1 MNEISQFFA
10 RFLNQLVNLNFGL
23 LIIVDLAAFGAVLVF
38 TLLFCALS
46 PSLRR
51 RDKRPLLHLINLFA
65 ALTFVIFA
73 SAFPLVQS
81 VAAAAL
87 LWCVGYIFYGAV
99 CALFKAKRQKSEGE
113 EIAPVSTVRAGER
126 AVRPVQSVPA
136 VQTSVRL
143 EHALSISDKLL
154 LKTLGRSDRQELEKI
169 KTALT
174 VYKVKGTLSPQEGET
189 LNDMF
194 NALLKLMAKYDL

>member
-1 MNEISQFFA
+1 M
-10 RFLNQLVNLNFGL
+10 
-23 LIIVDLAAFGAVLVF
+23 DLAAFGVVLAL

-51 RDKRPLLHLINLFA
+51 RDKRPLLHLINLFT
-65 ALTFVIFA
+65 ALTFVVFA

-81 VAAAAL
+81 VAAAAVF
-87 LWCVGYIFYGAV
+87 WGIGYIFYGAV
-99 CALFKAKRQKSEGE
+99 CALFKAKRQKVDRE

-126 AVRPVQSVPA
+126 VVRPAQPVPA

>member
-1 MNEISQFFA
+1 M
-10 RFLNQLVNLNFGL
+10 NQLVNLNFGL
-23 LIIVDLAAFGAVLVF
+23 LVTVDLAAFGAVMVF
-38 TLLFCALS
+38 TLIFCALS
-46 PSLRR
+46 PSVRR
-51 RDKRPLLHLINLFA
+51 SDKRPLLHLVNLFT
-65 ALTFVIFA
+65 ALTLAIFA
-73 SAFPLVQS
+73 SAFPLVQA

-87 LWCVGYIFYGAV
+87 FWFIGYVFYGAV
-99 CALFKAKRQKSEGE
+99 CALFKVKKRNAVSEDC
-113 EIAPVSTVRAGER
+113 APVPVVRVGER
-126 AVRPVQSVPA
+126 DVRPVQQAVPA
-136 VQTSVRL
+136 VQTGVRL

-174 VYKVKGTLSPQEGET
+174 VYKVKGSLSPQEGEA

>member
-10 RFLNQLVNLNFGL
+10 KLFNQFVNLNFGL
-23 LIIVDLAAFGAVLVF
+23 LIIVDLASFGAVLVL
-38 TLLFCALS
+38 TLLFCSLS
-46 PSLRR
+46 PTLRR
-51 RDKRPLLHLINLFA
+51 RDKRPFLHLVNLFT
-65 ALTFVIFA
+65 ALTLVIFA

-87 LWCVGYIFYGAV
+87 FWCIGYILYGAV
-99 CALFKAKRQKSEGE
+99 CALFKTKKQKSERE
-113 EIAPVSTVRAGER
+113 EIAPVSAIRTGER
-126 AVRPVQSVPA
+126 ITRPVQAVPA

-194 NALLKLMAKYDL
+194 NSLLKLMAKYDL

>member
-10 RFLNQLVNLNFGL
+10 KLFNQFVNLNFEL
-23 LIIVDLAAFGAVLVF
+23 LIIVDLAAFGAVSVL

-46 PSLRR
+46 PTLRR
-51 RDKRPLLHLINLFA
+51 RDKRPFLHLVNLFT
-65 ALTFVIFA
+65 ALTLVIFA

-87 LWCVGYIFYGAV
+87 FWCIGYICYGAV
-99 CALFKAKRQKSEGE
+99 CALFKTKKQKSERE
-113 EIAPVSTVRAGER
+113 EIVPVSTIRTGER
-126 AVRPVQSVPA
+126 ITRLVQAVPA

-194 NALLKLMAKYDL
+194 NSLLKLMAKYDL